1 MTRSLLLALLL
12 TLSAC
17 LGPARPATVALQVLP
32 EAGAQPLLRALDG
45 ATRSIDLEVY
55 LLAHPEVITALRAAR
70 ARGARVRVLLEER
83 PFGTA
88 TNVETYAELQ
98 RGGVEVRWTDP
109 ALRYSHAKLLLV
121 DGTQAWVMTA
131 NLTRAAFASNR
142 EYLALLTDPTDV
154 AELGALFEADWARMP
169 HAPRSHTLVAAPHN
183 ARERIAALISSAQS
197 SLDVAAEE
205 LVDAAA
211 IRPLGEAAARGVTV
225 RVLMSGE
232 PTDSSAAGRAAL
244 VRAGVGVR
252 LLAKPYIHAKL
263 ILADDTRLYVGSVNL
278 SARSLDRNREVGVLL
293 SSRPVL
299 ELAKSTFE

>member
-1 MTRSLLLALLL
+1 
-12 TLSAC
+12 
-17 LGPARPATVALQVLP
+17 
-32 EAGAQPLLRALDG
+32 
-45 ATRSIDLEVY
+45 
-55 LLAHPEVITALRAAR
+55 
-70 ARGARVRVLLEER
+70 
-83 PFGTA
+83 
-88 TNVETYAELQ
+88 
-98 RGGVEVRWTDP
+98 
-109 ALRYSHAKLLLV
+109 
-121 DGTQAWVMTA
+121 MTA

-142 EYLALLTDPTDV
+142 EYLALLTDPTEV
-154 AELGALFEADWARMP
+154 AELGALFEADWARTP

-197 SLDVAAEE
+197 ILDVAAEE
-205 LVDAAA
+205 MVDAAA
-211 IRPLGEAAARGVTV
+211 IRLLGEAAARGVAV

-244 VRAGVGVR
+244 VRAGFGVR

-299 ELAKSTFE
+299 ELAKSTFERDWATAR